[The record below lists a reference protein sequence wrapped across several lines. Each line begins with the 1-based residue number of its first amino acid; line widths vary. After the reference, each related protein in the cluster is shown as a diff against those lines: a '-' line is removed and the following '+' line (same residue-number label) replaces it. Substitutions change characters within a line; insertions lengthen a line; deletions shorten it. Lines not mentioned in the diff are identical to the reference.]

1 MQRIAINTGGGDAPD
16 LNAVIRATVL
26 AATNR
31 GNPLEW
37 ECPQGGSSELGWMIT
52 GDLYSGGG
60 AFSIPGHPPRARNLH
75 ASRARETSH
84 PFVPLPHWPVSAP
97 HRRGIACEVG
107 LRERCCP

>member
-1 MQRIAINTGGGDAPD
+1 MQRIAINTGGGDAPG

-60 AFSIPGHPPRARNLH
+60 AFSITGLPMAGVDFVFRTLIVG
-75 ASRARETSH
+75 SRMN
-84 PFVPLPHWPVSAP
+84 
-97 HRRGIACEVG
+97 
-107 LRERCCP
+107 